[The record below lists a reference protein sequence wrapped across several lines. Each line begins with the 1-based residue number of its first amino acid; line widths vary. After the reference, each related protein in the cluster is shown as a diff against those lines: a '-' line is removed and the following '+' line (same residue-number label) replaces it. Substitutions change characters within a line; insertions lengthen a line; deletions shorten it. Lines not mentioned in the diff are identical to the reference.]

1 METVADRSALAVASA
16 ILSNVFLFCL
26 IFGLSATVD
35 CRSMRQQ
42 LKNRRALATGI
53 AMQFV
58 IMPVLGFLAV
68 TIFPRY
74 LAEPMGIA
82 LLVVTASPGGSY
94 SNWWCSTFNA
104 DLALSV
110 AMTTVSSLLSVALL
124 PMNLFLYTFLA
135 YGSKESSILQA
146 IDFETIFIT
155 LGIVLSAIL
164 LGLLAGYYNDT
175 PSFHKNA
182 NHIGSICGLLLVI
195 FSIALSSGISG
206 AETKLWNQEWP
217 FYFAVL
223 FPCVLGLALANMVSR
238 SFQLTHPETVAISI
252 ECCYQNT
259 GIATSVAITMFS
271 SPEERAQAVAVP
283 LLYGMAEAA
292 LIALYCIYAWKMGVS
307 SELFLLACGSHR
319 QIVSPFPISGQRH
332 RRMKTFGS

>member
-1 METVADRSALAVASA
+1 
-16 ILSNVFLFCL
+16 
-26 IFGLSATVD
+26 
-35 CRSMRQQ
+35 MRQQ
-42 LKNRRALATGI
+42 LKNKRALATGVG
-53 AMQFV
+53 MQFV
-58 IMPVLGFLAV
+58 VMPMLGYLAV
-68 TIFPRY
+68 ALFPER
-74 LAEPMGIA
+74 LAKPMGIA

-110 AMTTVSSLLSVALL
+110 AMTTVSSLLSIALL

-135 YGSKESSILQA
+135 YGNKGESSVLQA
-146 IDFETIFIT
+146 LDFETIFIT

-164 LGLLAGYYNDT
+164 LGLLAGYYQDT

-195 FSIALSSGISG
+195 FSIALSSGLSG

-223 FPCVLGLALANMVSR
+223 LPCMVGLALANLVSR
-238 SFQLTHPETVAISI
+238 SFKLSNPETVAISI

-271 SPEERAQAVAVP
+271 NPEERAQAVAVP
-283 LLYGMAEAA
+283 LLYGIVEAV
-292 LIALYCIYAWKMGVS
+292 LIGLYCIYAWKMGVS
-307 SELFLLACGSHR
+307 
-319 QIVSPFPISGQRH
+319 
-332 RRMKTFGS
+332 